1 MKHLSKKSRN
11 IFKTIQNGNIFLGI
25 FMLVLITSCQQS
37 NKLSEK
43 IFVNEVATEESSEET
58 IVSANNKTQQN
69 LKIIRSANV
78 KYKVKDVKVVT
89 KLIQNM
95 VITENG
101 YISDMRFS
109 NNLYQKNNAFT
120 IKIPQNKFDII
131 LDSIAN
137 FALFIDYENITSKDV
152 TEEYVDIQT
161 RLKTKIEIK
170 NRYETILR
178 KRAKTVEE
186 ILATE
191 DKLRIIQEEIEASQ
205 GKLHYLSTKVS
216 LSTIEVILYEK
227 VDYKEESI
235 SYSKTYYSKIKNGFS
250 YGWDLIGNIFIGI
263 IYIWPLLFIAI
274 LGFYFYKKKK

>member
-1 MKHLSKKSRN
+1 MTHLSKKSRN

-120 IKIPQNKFDII
+120 IKIPQNKFDLI